1 MKLRLLLPKRLGHR
15 SGRLGDGKVCD
26 FTQNPSKQGRF
37 HVNPNKKD
45 FFNFLRNYSYLT
57 RNSYF
62 SLTSFVLVRSW
73 SKLSERKSKN
83 IFLSASCKVP

>member
-1 MKLRLLLPKRLGHR
+1 MKLRLLLSKRPGHWR
-15 SGRLGDGKVCD
+15 GRLGDGKVCG
-26 FTQNPSKQGRF
+26 FAPNLSKQGRF
-37 HVNPNKKD
+37 HVNPDKKD

-83 IFLSASCKVP
+83 IFLSVSCKVP